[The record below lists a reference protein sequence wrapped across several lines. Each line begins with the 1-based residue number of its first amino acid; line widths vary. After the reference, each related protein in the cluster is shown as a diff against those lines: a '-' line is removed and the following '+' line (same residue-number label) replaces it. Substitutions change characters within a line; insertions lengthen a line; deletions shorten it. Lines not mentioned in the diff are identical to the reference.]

1 MPELVLQNYYL
12 HYRLDLLENGISSA
26 FYSIHLITAAT
37 LHTMIFKRLVDAL
50 SDVRTD
56 YSASLVRFLA
66 SNKEQTDLFVIIFTS
81 YLFFSFIF
89 AIKFLNSFIVENNYR
104 RMLTRWR
111 IIDKENWWL
120 LSKVYYKLFNKCT
133 FEFILVNIGVVVS
146 MP

>member
-1 MPELVLQNYYL
+1 MN
-12 HYRLDLLENGISSA
+12 
-26 FYSIHLITAAT
+26 
-37 LHTMIFKRLVDAL
+37 FKRLVDAL
-50 SDVRTD
+50 SDVRTEC
-56 YSASLVRFLA
+56 SASLVRFLA
-66 SNKEQTDLFVIIFTS
+66 SNKEQTDLIVIVFTS

-120 LSKVYYKLFNKCT
+120 PSKVYYKLFNKCT